1 MTVTTL
7 REYRDSRELL
17 TNLTL
22 REVRGKYKRTVLGH
36 GWSLLSPIASLAIF
50 SLVFG
55 YLLEISPPVGDPSGM
70 DLFVLWLAAG
80 LLPWTFFAGAMQ
92 AGMGALAANSG
103 LVTKV
108 YFPREV
114 LVTSVVLSFL
124 ATFGIEMTVLFVAL
138 LFAGAS
144 PLPWLPLVIV
154 LVVLLALFALGLSLL
169 LSVAN
174 TLFRDTSY
182 LMAIVLQFWFYL
194 TPVIY
199 PDRVVDEAV
208 GADGLELLGFGV
220 PVERLYGLN
229 PMVRFLSCF
238 RALLY
243 DNRMPHLVD
252 WAGVLLSTALVL
264 VIGVAVFRRF
274 APRLAEEI

>member
-1 MTVTTL
+1 VTTL
-7 REYRDSRELL
+7 KEYRHSRELL
-17 TNLTL
+17 VNLTL

-55 YLLEISPPVGDPSGM
+55 LLLRVDPPVGDPSGL

-80 LLPWTFFAGAMQ
+80 LLPWTFFAGALQ
-92 AGMGALAANSG
+92 AGMGSLAANAG

-114 LVTSVVLSFL
+114 LVTSVVLSFVVTL
-124 ATFGIEMTVLFVAL
+124 GIEMAVLVVVL
-138 LFAGAS
+138 LVAGAN
-144 PLPWLPLVIV
+144 PLPWLPLVVV
-154 LVVLLALFALGLSLL
+154 LVALLALFALGLSLL

-182 LMAIVLQFWFYL
+182 LMTIVLQFWFYL

-199 PDRVVDEAV
+199 PQRLVEQAV
-208 GADGLELLGFGV
+208 GAGGLEFLGVDV
-220 PVERLYGLN
+220 PVETLYGLN

-238 RALLY
+238 RSLLY
-243 DNRMPHLVD
+243 DNRMPSLVD
-252 WAGVLLSTALVL
+252 WAAVLLSTAVALAV
-264 VIGVAVFRRF
+264 GVAVFRRF
-274 APRLAEEI
+274 APRLAEEL

>member
-1 MTVTTL
+1 MTSL
-7 REYRDSRELL
+7 KEYLDARELL

-55 YLLEISPPVGDPSGM
+55 LLLRVDPPVGDPSGL
-70 DLFVLWLAAG
+70 DLFVLWLAVG
-80 LLPWTFFAGAMQ
+80 LLPWTFFAGALQ
-92 AGMGALAANSG
+92 AGMGSLAANAG

-114 LVTSVVLSFL
+114 LVTSVVLSFV
-124 ATFGIEMTVLFVAL
+124 ATFGIEMSVLVLAL
-138 LFAGAS
+138 LAAGAN

-154 LVVLLALFALGLSLL
+154 LIALLALFALGLSLL

-182 LMAIVLQFWFYL
+182 LMTIVLQFWFYL

-199 PDRVVDEAV
+199 PERLVEQAV
-208 GADGLELLGFGV
+208 GAGGLEILGVGV
-220 PVERLYGLN
+220 PVDTLYGLN

-238 RALLY
+238 RSLLY
-243 DNRMPHLVD
+243 DNRMPSLGD
-252 WAGVLLSTALVL
+252 WTAVLLSTGVVL
-264 VIGVAVFRRF
+264 VVGVVVFRRF
-274 APRLAEEI
+274 APRLAEEL

>member
-1 MTVTTL
+1 MIL

-36 GWSLLSPIASLAIF
+36 GWSLLSPVASLAIF

-55 YLLEISPPVGDPSGM
+55 LLLRVDPPVGDPSGL

-80 LLPWTFFAGAMQ
+80 LLPWTFFASALQ
-92 AGMGALAANSG
+92 AGMGSLAANAG

-114 LVTSVVLSFL
+114 LVTSVVLSFV
-124 ATFGIEMTVLFVAL
+124 ATFGIEMAVLVVAL
-138 LFAGAS
+138 LAVGAN
-144 PLPWLPLVIV
+144 PLPWLPLVAV
-154 LVVLLALFALGLSLL
+154 LVALLALFVLGLSLL

-182 LMAIVLQFWFYL
+182 LMNIVLQLWFYL

-199 PDRVVDEAV
+199 PVRLVDQAI
-208 GADGLELLGFGV
+208 GPGGLNVLGLDV
-220 PVERLYGLN
+220 PVDRLYGLN
-229 PMVRFLSCF
+229 PMVRFVSAF
-238 RALLY
+238 RTLLY
-243 DNRMPHLVD
+243 DNRMPSVTD
-252 WAGVLLSTALVL
+252 WAGVTLSTAVVL
-264 VIGVAVFRRF
+264 AVGIVVFRRF
-274 APRLAEEI
+274 APRLAEEL